1 MARASVK
8 LAICPALILAGTA
21 LVCAQTPARPA
32 SINIQAAI
40 LSTKEG
46 QQATQ
51 DLSAKFSSRKQALDK
66 RQADITA
73 LQSRLRAGSATMTPA
88 AKDKLIG
95 EIDAQTKAWNRDSA
109 DFSSD
114 VQQEE
119 TQAMSAIGRRM
130 LAIIE
135 KYALQHGISLVA
147 DVSNPQTPLI
157 WADPTIDI
165 TNDIIKLYD
174 EAHPP
179 VTAATPPAAP
189 APAAKKP

>member
-1 MARASVK
+1 VK

-21 LVCAQTPARPA
+21 VVCAQTQTATKPA

-95 EIDAQTKAWNRDSA
+95 EIDARTKDWNRDSA
-109 DFSSD
+109 DFSTD

-135 KYALQHGISLVA
+135 KYALQHGILLVA

-174 EAHPP
+174 ETHPP

-189 APAAKKP
+189 PPAAKKQ